1 MTAAIEEYNTL
12 VPDEILSADL
22 RTWPWELHGQTDL
35 LTKKI
40 AFDRVMLLR
49 RLKEEELIVLK
60 EVKQHWESLKRESE
74 NVQDLASHVALDL
87 SRQSWQLNQ
96 LEAGSRGLFSMLQ
109 RRVSSL
115 GRHQDSVKLIYSKL
129 WAKTPPS

>member
-1 MTAAIEEYNTL
+1 MHSYEFTA
-12 VPDEILSADL
+12 
-22 RTWPWELHGQTDL
+22 DL

-87 SRQSWQLNQ
+87 S
-96 LEAGSRGLFSMLQ
+96 G
-109 RRVSSL
+109 
-115 GRHQDSVKLIYSKL
+115 
-129 WAKTPPS
+129 